1 MIDLLSTSWVNAVT
15 NGLGATHHNL
25 IDGGSITCF
34 RAGPFRIAYPDFFTG
49 TQGPV
54 GPDELQARMQ
64 MARNL
69 KADLVRLQTADMQ
82 ASTQPLTTHELGSC
96 IISSLDA
103 WNEREFD
110 KARRTSN
117 REKRSPL
124 LLRKGRRTDGKCMHQ
139 LYLSTIRRHGG
150 AARYNQNY
158 FELIAE
164 EAAIVAEL
172 DGQLCG
178 FVCTGFRNE
187 TAYYMHGAHAIEAR
201 KHYVSDLL
209 FLAMLREAR
218 EVGMMTFDF
227 LPSPADQPTLTAYKL
242 LWGASAHRFTAYD
255 LALNPLR
262 ARCFLAAVKVAN
274 LISAQR
280 RRS

>member
-1 MIDLLSTSWVNAVT
+1 MIDLLSPRWVDAVT
-15 NGLGATHHNL
+15 NGLGATQHNL

-54 GPDELQARMQ
+54 GRDELQIRMQ
-64 MARNL
+64 MALSL
-69 KADLVRLQTADMQ
+69 KADLVRLQTGDMQ
-82 ASTQPLTTHELGSC
+82 ASTQPLTIHELGSC
-96 IISSLDA
+96 IISSLDT
-103 WNEREFD
+103 WNERDFD

-124 LLRKGRRTDGKCMHQ
+124 LLRKGRSTDGKCMHQ

-150 AARYNQNY
+150 SARYNQAY
-158 FELIAE
+158 FELIAD

-172 DGQLCG
+172 DGQFCG
-178 FVCTGFRNE
+178 FVCVGFRNA
-187 TAYYMHGAHAIEAR
+187 TAYYMHGAHAIDAR
-201 KHYVSDLL
+201 KHYASDLL
-209 FLAMLREAR
+209 FLAMLKEAR
-218 EVGMMTFDF
+218 EAGMTTFDF

-242 LWGASAHRFTAYD
+242 LWGATEKRFTTYD

-262 ARCFLAAVKVAN
+262 ARGFLAAIKVAN
-274 LISAQR
+274 FISALR
-280 RRS
+280 PRG